1 MQPLSRLTA
10 SLAVRLARCVATPRL
25 QIGVMTIIRDRLA
38 SLSAEEA
45 ARFALTL
52 DAQLYAIHGRLAVAY
67 GQGECENALH
77 LPLDDADA
85 VDAEPVGGDG
95 Q

>member
-1 MQPLSRLTA
+1 MWKD
-10 SLAVRLARCVATPRL
+10 AVRALETGAISEVGLVAFFIAFVL
-25 QIGVMTIIRDRLA
+25 I
-38 SLSAEEA
+38 
-45 ARFALTL
+45 
-52 DAQLYAIHGRLAVAY
+52 VAY
-67 GQGECENALH
+67 AVTLSKRECETALH